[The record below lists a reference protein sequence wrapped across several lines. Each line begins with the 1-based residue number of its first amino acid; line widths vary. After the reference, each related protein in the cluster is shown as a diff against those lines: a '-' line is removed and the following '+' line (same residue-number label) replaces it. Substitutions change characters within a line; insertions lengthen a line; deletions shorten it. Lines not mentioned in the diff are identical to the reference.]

1 VAHEAARYIAVRIR
15 VRWGECDPAG
25 IAFYPRF
32 FEWMDTAAHTLRR
45 ELGISREDM
54 LPPASLGLPLVSARA
69 EFLASAFMED
79 NLEIRSWVTRVGRTS
94 LGLHHEIVR
103 VGEDGEQLL
112 ARGREERVLVSRDA
126 TGAMRPRELTPEM
139 RAVLARYLESVARDA
154 ETGRRGDGDPRRGD
168 GESRGPGERLTG

>member
-32 FEWMDTAAHTLRR
+32 FEWMDTAAHALAR
-45 ELGISREDM
+45 EMGISREDM
-54 LPPASLGLPLVSARA
+54 LPPTLLGLPLVSARA
-69 EFLASAFMED
+69 EFLAPALMED
-79 NLEIRSWVTRVGRTS
+79 TLEVRAWVTRVGRAS

-112 ARGREERVLVSRDA
+112 ARGQEERVHVSRDA
-126 TGAMRPRELTPEM
+126 TGTMRPRVLAPEM
-139 RAVLARYLESVARDA
+139 RAVLARYLDQGARGSDV
-154 ETGRRGDGDPRRGD
+154 GRRGDGEP
-168 GESRGPGERLTG
+168 EST